1 MGWAEKRPNGQW
13 RAAYRDRHGNQ
24 QYLEG
29 TYSSE
34 AEAKRKAN
42 AKEDEVRA
50 RNSADVSKDNK
61 KLTIGQWVDSYWT
74 TRKVEPGT
82 LKRDTSNL
90 NLHILPYW
98 EDKRLR
104 DVTRDDVQEWVDALA
119 VTRATSG
126 PTRGARL
133 KPSTVLRIY
142 LTFSGI
148 FKAAIVGKPKMPYTP
163 CVKIELPTVE
173 PPEEHFLSRSEFAR
187 LVAQAPNPETEM
199 FCYLGVG
206 TGMRYGEIMGLHRNR
221 IDLDNRMITVQETY
235 DQMMFD
241 IKGYPK
247 SKKRRGIPI
256 SDQLC
261 ERLAR
266 YMDEHPA
273 RPCPVTHRSDE
284 GAEQKSCRGSLLL
297 MSSRHGTEVRGT
309 QFRHDCW
316 LPMVRAA
323 ELEDVTAHDLR
334 HTYASWMI
342 QGSPAIGQRGLTL
355 DEVCEL
361 LGHSSVLVT
370 KRYAHLAGVHWDRAR
385 DVIEGVAHERDGG
398 PSPDGASRL
407 TVAQESFV
415 RELAGAAGPDAAE
428 SAPILLPTGSEPG
441 GAEIISLDRF
451 RRKRG

>member
-13 RAAYRDRHGNQ
+13 RGAYRDRHGNQ

-29 TYSSE
+29 TFSSE

-50 RNSADVSKDNK
+50 RNSADVSPDNK
-61 KLTIGQWVDSYWT
+61 KLTVGQWVDSHWT
-74 TRKVEPGT
+74 KRKVEPGT

-90 NLHILPYW
+90 NTHILPYW
-98 EDKRLR
+98 EDKKLR
-104 DVTRDDVQEWVDALA
+104 DVTRDDVQEWVDALT
-119 VTRATSG
+119 VTRALNG
-126 PTRGARL
+126 PNRGARL
-133 KPSTVLRIY
+133 KPATIVRIY
-142 LTFSGI
+142 LVFSGI

-163 CVKIELPTVE
+163 CIKIDLPKIE
-173 PPEEHFLSRSEFAR
+173 PPEEQFLTRSEFAT

-206 TGMRYGEIMGLHRNR
+206 TGMRYGEIMGLHRER
-221 IDLDNRMITVQETY
+221 IDLEQRMITVQETY

-247 SKKRRGIPI
+247 SRKRRGIPI
-256 SDQLC
+256 SDELC

-273 RPCPVTHRSDE
+273 RPCPVAHRSHE
-284 GAEQKSCRGSLLL
+284 SAEQKSCRGSLLL
-297 MSSRHGTEVRGT
+297 MSSREGTEVRGT
-309 QFRHDCW
+309 QFRYDCW
-316 LPMVRAA
+316 GPMVRAA
-323 ELEDVTAHDLR
+323 KMEYVTAHDLR

-342 QGSPAIGQRGLTL
+342 QGNPAIDQRGLTL
-355 DEVCEL
+355 DEVSEL

-385 DVIEGVAHERDGG
+385 EVIAGR
-398 PSPDGASRL
+398 PSPGGDTPDPGTS
-407 TVAQESFV
+407 TAQELV
-415 RELAGAAGPDAAE
+415 RELSRLPRPE
-428 SAPILLPTGSEPG
+428 SAPILLPTGSESG

-451 RRKRG
+451 RRKNG